1 MTAPGSSRRKPDRLD
16 ALVQEFV
23 DRVLLEFPCR
33 ARHRP
38 QALKDALL
46 AMVRRRMPPFPKRP
60 GRPPS
65 PRITLAT
72 EAFLAQRREIEAGA
86 RTIVSWAAIGQAA
99 NSRFREWNSYRRK
112 RELARLRAA
121 ISARLRRR
129 ETRNSRKV
137 RRANKPGGPFPSP
150 PPAAQSTHEADDPE

>member
-23 DRVLLEFPCR
+23 GRVLSEFQRR

-38 QALKDALL
+38 QTLKDGVLAL
-46 AMVRRRMPPFPKRP
+46 VRQKMPPFPQRP

-72 EAFLAQRREIEAGA
+72 EAYLAQRREIEAGTRA
-86 RTIVSWAAIGQAA
+86 IVSWAAIGQAA
-99 NSRFREWNSYRRK
+99 NSRFHEWNGYRRK
-112 RELARLRAA
+112 RELERLRAA
-121 ISARLRRR
+121 ISARLRRKQI
-129 ETRNSRKV
+129 RNSRKV
-137 RRANKPGGPFPSP
+137 RRANKPGGRVPSL